1 MAFKSLK
8 SHITNLATP
17 FLNDIASSFLNAGSQ
32 KDAGKF
38 TAAVL
43 DKKGPFEIGD
53 APDQKVRKNPLSF
66 RPVQYPL
73 DLGTNELGHYILF
86 ESGFVGYSPQTDGFL
101 DKSSKLGNS
110 KKITAKTPSHSITT
124 SGIALYMPAGIKV
137 SYNQSYDTDTET
149 GLAGQAESTLSAVC
163 GA

>member
-17 FLNDIASSFLNAGSQ
+17 FLNDIASNFLNAGSQ

-38 TAAVL
+38 AAAVL
-43 DKKGPFEIGD
+43 DKKGPFEIGE

-86 ESGFVGYSPQTDGFL
+86 ESGFVGYSPQTDSFL

-124 SGIALYMPAGIKV
+124 SGIALYMPTGIKV
-137 SYNQSYDTDTET
+137 SIIKVMIQT
-149 GLAGQAESTLSAVC
+149 QKQV
-163 GA
+163 

>member
-101 DKSSKLGNS
+101 EKSNSTGRGNIWMNLV
-110 KKITAKTPSHSITT
+110 KPH
-124 SGIALYMPAGIKV
+124 
-137 SYNQSYDTDTET
+137 
-149 GLAGQAESTLSAVC
+149 
-163 GA
+163 

>member
-38 TAAVL
+38 AAAVL

-66 RPVQYPL
+66 RPVQYPFCL
-73 DLGTNELGHYILF
+73 LYT
-86 ESGFVGYSPQTDGFL
+86 SPSPRD
-101 DKSSKLGNS
+101 S
-110 KKITAKTPSHSITT
+110 
-124 SGIALYMPAGIKV
+124 
-137 SYNQSYDTDTET
+137 
-149 GLAGQAESTLSAVC
+149 
-163 GA
+163 